1 MNREGLPKLMISRS
15 HVNPII
21 EIYFEGEIIGEI
33 EVEPKGP
40 HRAILRIFAPKWLRF
55 VRSEIDC
62 ERKDKIIFPDR
73 PDVPRGTKEG
83 TPR

>member
-1 MNREGLPKLMISRS
+1 MNREGLPKLMITRS

-33 EVEPKGP
+33 EVELKGT

-55 VRSEIDC
+55 VRAEIDR
-62 ERKDKIIFPDR
+62 ERKDRIIF
-73 PDVPRGTKEG
+73 PDVPRGTTGGK
-83 TPR
+83 T